1 MEFFRAEALIFN
13 KIFSSEQG
21 KNQLFRNSSGVNT
34 YSSVEDPQVFRGDY
48 NFVEF
53 FKGKKKRR

>member
-34 YSSVEDPQVFRGDY
+34 YSSVEDPHFISLQR
-48 NFVEF
+48 
-53 FKGKKKRR
+53 